1 MEADDPVQPYR
12 FTDADVRR
20 SRPSRTSSRTTI
32 RQSDKCLTAT
42 ANGRT
47 NLTDCDDTPAQTWQP
62 GTDGSLLNP
71 ASGRCLTVP
80 GSDIANGT
88 PAELGDCDGT
98 VNQKWQVPSFVP
110 PHQLKIGGSG
120 VIKPGSTTTVTTTPA
135 TSCMSPRLSGTTQGS
150 SLPTTSRYRS
160 APMRLPNTSTDPH
173 HRETPD
179 AEHHLT
185 AFGTGESHVR
195 GLLWRSEQ
203 TNRHGGPGATG
214 ESGGDHDAR
223 PA

>member
-135 TSCMSPRLSGTTQGS
+135 TSYMSPRLSGTTQGS
-150 SLPTTSRYRS
+150 SLPTTSRCRS
-160 APMRLPNTSTDPH
+160 APMRLPNTSTGSPPVSFSRSCKRAAGLWALHDCVPLSSDDLGGLSIPWK
-173 HRETPD
+173 R
-179 AEHHLT
+179 
-185 AFGTGESHVR
+185 R
-195 GLLWRSEQ
+195 GLPYAAWSF
-203 TNRHGGPGATG
+203 
-214 ESGGDHDAR
+214 
-223 PA
+223 